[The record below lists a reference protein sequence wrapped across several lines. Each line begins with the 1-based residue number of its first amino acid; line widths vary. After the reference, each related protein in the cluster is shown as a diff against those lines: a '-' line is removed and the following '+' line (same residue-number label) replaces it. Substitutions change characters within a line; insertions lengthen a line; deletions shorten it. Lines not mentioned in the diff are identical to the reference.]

1 MVLVFSKQI
10 KLMSMHDE
18 VQEYAKTVM
27 KYMYMSNWNNSPL
40 LKKPKKLGSI
50 FGTILMFG
58 IFRKD
63 ILHFS

>member
-1 MVLVFSKQI
+1 
-10 KLMSMHDE
+10 MSMHDE
-18 VQEYAKTVM
+18 VQEYAKTEM

-40 LKKPKKLGSI
+40 LKKPQKLGSI